1 MMATMKVK
9 KPAIMNI
16 TEAYWSNGLACVWK
30 KRGVVMDE
38 KGRD

>member
-1 MMATMKVK
+1 MKVK
-9 KPAIMNI
+9 ELGIMN
-16 TEAYWSNGLACVWK
+16 TAEAYWSNGLACVWK